1 MKHEYNVVIDFFT
14 DFLFGFIT
22 QASYPHNEQNDQMII
37 INGRETQ
44 RSRTDASHTCT
55 VLMLHIVS
63 KTIGLVVIVTNT

>member
-1 MKHEYNVVIDFFT
+1 MKHEYNAVIDFFT

-44 RSRTDASHTCT
+44 RSQ
-55 VLMLHIVS
+55 V
-63 KTIGLVVIVTNT
+63 G